1 MKDPFIFISIAFI
14 LFSLSGTAF
23 ASNALEYEEAK
34 WDVVLKMAEE
44 QNKPIFVKTY
54 ASYCAPCKHMD
65 KHVFSSPTLSE
76 FYNAN
81 FINYKV
87 DMQSELGNIFN
98 LAYEVHSIPDML
110 FFNPKGEIIARAKGG
125 QSITDMMHLGK
136 EALEKA
142 DLPIKSS
149 PIYVHKKQ
157 YKTTQDNSNWTA
169 STQKTK
175 TKKTFTPKKTRNNI
189 YYDAAESINRFLKKQ
204 RSRLSTLYTTQ
215 NMDYIYQNASNLQ
228 SDAMDLL
235 LRRKQDFADRYGW
248 ENIDNLIRQSVLD
261 ATFEAV
267 VYKDNQLFDKCINT
281 LRKSDLPD
289 KQEQMFKA
297 RMMFYEGIGDW
308 SSYSRTV
315 DWYLHATSD
324 FNRSDI
330 CVAAWKMYEN
340 TSDIGLLGRA
350 SRWIEQSI
358 ELDDRF
364 YNNNVYA
371 HLLQKMGRHKKAR
384 KVALYAINLAKNE
397 GRDYSDLEILLDRI
411 ISLK

>member
-23 ASNALEYEEAK
+23 ASNVLEYEEAK

-189 YYDAAESINRFLKKQ
+189 YYDAAESINRF
-204 RSRLSTLYTTQ
+204 
-215 NMDYIYQNASNLQ
+215 
-228 SDAMDLL
+228 
-235 LRRKQDFADRYGW
+235 
-248 ENIDNLIRQSVLD
+248 
-261 ATFEAV
+261 
-267 VYKDNQLFDKCINT
+267 
-281 LRKSDLPD
+281 
-289 KQEQMFKA
+289 
-297 RMMFYEGIGDW
+297 
-308 SSYSRTV
+308 
-315 DWYLHATSD
+315 
-324 FNRSDI
+324 
-330 CVAAWKMYEN
+330 
-340 TSDIGLLGRA
+340 
-350 SRWIEQSI
+350 
-358 ELDDRF
+358 
-364 YNNNVYA
+364 
-371 HLLQKMGRHKKAR
+371 
-384 KVALYAINLAKNE
+384 
-397 GRDYSDLEILLDRI
+397 
-411 ISLK
+411 